1 MINLIVFF
9 IIFIIIIYL
18 IFHLFVL
25 FSKSF
30 NLIDEKFSNIVKNIK
45 DKHINSLF
53 KENMKEKRL
62 NKYLRYDF
70 LISLFLGIIWFLFP
84 ILLINLNLNEKI
96 IFVKKNKYLGK
107 YLGLFTVITSIIT
120 LFYLRKGNKEK
131 IKILYT
137 KLFCCLII
145 IASLFIIV
153 GYVKR
158 IEFTYIIN
166 LVLLTIWLGN
176 SVLGILDYHN
186 IMIL

>member
-30 NLIDEKFSNIVKNIK
+30 NLIDEKFSNMVKNIK
-45 DKHINSLF
+45 DKHINNLF
-53 KENMKEKRL
+53 KEKDTEKRL

-70 LISLFLGIIWFLFP
+70 LICLLLGILWFLFP
-84 ILLINLNLNEKI
+84 ILLINLNINEKLT
-96 IFVKKNKYLGK
+96 FVKTNKYLGK
-107 YLGLFTVITSIIT
+107 YLGLFTVISSIIT
-120 LFYLRKGNKEK
+120 LFYLKKENKEK
-131 IKILYT
+131 IRIIYT
-137 KLFCCLII
+137 KLFCCILII
-145 IASLFIIV
+145 ISLFV
-153 GYVKR
+153 NVWFLKR
-158 IEFTYIIN
+158 IEITYIIN
-166 LVLLTIWLGN
+166 LFLLSIWMGN